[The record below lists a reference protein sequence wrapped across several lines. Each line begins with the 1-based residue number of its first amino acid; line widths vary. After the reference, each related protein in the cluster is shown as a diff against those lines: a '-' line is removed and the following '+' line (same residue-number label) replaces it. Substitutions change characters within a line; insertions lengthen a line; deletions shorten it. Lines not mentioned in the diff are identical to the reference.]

1 MNLRFKYIL
10 YIVIVHVVL
19 TTLLFI
25 LLKDKKYIFLASEA
39 LILISLFISFY
50 FYKNFMYPFHLL
62 ESGKNV
68 IKEEDFTIKYVPTG
82 NKEVDNLIHVYN
94 HMIER
99 LRNETT
105 KGKEQSYFL
114 ENIIESSPLGMIIM
128 DFDQNIDIINNTA
141 KKLLDTKNPR
151 GQQLSSLK
159 NPLAQQIATLN
170 VFQEKIFT
178 IDGLKKYKCKNHQVV
193 HQGFPRQ
200 FILIEELTK
209 ELLEAE
215 KHAYGKVI
223 RMMAHEVNNSMGA
236 VNSILESVKEEMEE
250 GTMNNEDIINYLKIS
265 MERNE
270 NLGKFTDH
278 FAEVVRL
285 PIPNMKLLDINKVIE
300 KVASYYRLG
309 AKDKGININLFF
321 HDQEVMVNG
330 DELQLEQVFSNIIK
344 NSMEAIELNGNI
356 NIYTDCDP
364 STIIFEDDGSGISKE
379 VEPQLFKPFFSTKP
393 TGQGVGL
400 MLIREILQN
409 HKAEFKLVTDKTSRK
424 TRFTLQFRV

>member
-10 YIVIVHVVL
+10 YIILVHAAL
-19 TTLLFI
+19 TLLLYF
-25 LLKDKKYIFLASEA
+25 LLKEKKYIFLASEA
-39 LILISLFISFY
+39 IILISLFISFY
-50 FYKNFMYPFHLL
+50 FYRNFMYPFHLL

-68 IKEEDFTIKYVPTG
+68 IKDEDFTIKYVPTG
-82 NKEVDNLIHVYN
+82 NQEVDNLIHVYN

-99 LRNETT
+99 LRSETT

-141 KKLLDTKNPR
+141 KKILETKNPR
-151 GQQLSSLK
+151 GKKLTSL
-159 NPLAQQIATLN
+159 NHPLAKNIASLN

-178 IDGLKKYKCKNHQVV
+178 IEGLKKYKCKIHQVV

-200 FILIEELTK
+200 FVLIEELTK

-236 VNSILESVKEEMEE
+236 VNSILESITEEIQE
-250 GTMNNEDIINYLKIS
+250 GTMNNDDIINYLKIS
-265 MERNE
+265 MDRNE

-285 PIPNMKLLDINKVIE
+285 PIPNRNPLDINKVIE
-300 KVASYYRLG
+300 KVTSYYRLT
-309 AKDKGININLFF
+309 AKDHNIQISLFLN
-321 HDQEVMVNG
+321 DSPVRILG

-344 NSMEAIELNGNI
+344 NSIESIEEDGYI
-356 NIYTDCDP
+356 NIYTNSNP
-364 STIIFEDDGSGISKE
+364 ASIVFEDDGSGISIE
-379 VEPQLFKPFFSTKP
+379 IESNLFKPFFSTKP

-409 HKAEFKLVTDKTSRK
+409 HHAVFKLSTEQKSGK
-424 TRFTLQFRV
+424 TRFDIRF